1 MQDQS
6 AELARLPQIDQQGS
20 IGGARV
26 LADHRRRCIAAS
38 AAVAGRGPVVASAQE
53 RIGDMYRRPA
63 VNREAR
69 RG

>member
-38 AAVAGRGPVVASAQE
+38 DRQGSELQFIKAQRALPALAARHDQL
-53 RIGDMYRRPA
+53 D
-63 VNREAR
+63 
-69 RG
+69 

>member
-1 MQDQS
+1 MIS
-6 AELARLPQIDQQGS
+6 RPARLAEQLGRYETSSVTMDRTF
-20 IGGARV
+20 A
-26 LADHRRRCIAAS
+26 AAS